1 MSQSIEIAS
10 RSQLHK
16 SQLSQKQ
23 LPKNKLALRQCLLLL
38 LKGVKDGDLDETES
52 LIYYG
57 LGSLQIM
64 NLSIYWR
71 NAGLAVNFIDLVKN
85 PTLAA
90 WWQLIEEKH

>member
-1 MSQSIEIAS
+1 MSNYAVSIPE
-10 RSQLHK
+10 
-16 SQLSQKQ
+16 
-23 LPKNKLALRQCLLLL
+23 NKLALRSCLLSLL
-38 LKGVKDGDLDETES
+38 QGVNDLDEQEN
-52 LIYYG
+52 LVYYG

-71 NAGLAVNFIDLVKN
+71 NAGLAVNFIDLVKT

>member
-1 MSQSIEIAS
+1 MSNYAASIPE
-10 RSQLHK
+10 
-16 SQLSQKQ
+16 
-23 LPKNKLALRQCLLLL
+23 NKLALRSCLLSLL
-38 LKGVKDGDLDETES
+38 QGVNDLDEQEN
-52 LIYYG
+52 LVYYG

-71 NAGLAVNFIDLVKN
+71 NAGLAVNFIDLVKT